1 MALQVLSIKCTP
13 ETDKLF
19 RELLKDQDPI
29 NGRPVSAGGFLD
41 ELLENYQNPRK
52 IEVSQKQDT
61 DRITELEHK
70 LFSAESELTI
80 LRDAK
85 PASVS
90 ENQIIFEVDNQELQ
104 LINDYR
110 ESLLRR
116 EVIFGNDIIL
126 YLLINGK
133 RIKR

>member
-1 MALQVLSIKCTP
+1 MNTISLRLYP
-13 ETDKLF
+13 ETETLYKRL
-19 RELLKDQDPI
+19 
-29 NGRPVSAGGFLD
+29 LD
-41 ELLENYQNPRK
+41 ECDSGTNGKPATADQFINYLMECAQNPRK

-80 LRDAK
+80 MRDAK

-90 ENQIIFEVDNQELQ
+90 ENQIIFEVNNQELQ